1 MPDAVKAGQAV
12 EAGQAREEK
21 DDDDLALADGELADG
36 PARQPGVYVIQD
48 LAVHDTDSDL
58 EEEDDDAATP
68 KRRALLIP
76 KALTLENVE
85 AAGEALGRI
94 I

>member
-1 MPDAVKAGQAV
+1 MHDAVEGGQAV
-12 EAGQAREEK
+12 EAY

-48 LAVHDTDSDL
+48 LAVHDTDSD
-58 EEEDDDAATP
+58 EEDDDAATP

>member
-12 EAGQAREEK
+12 EAY
-21 DDDDLALADGELADG
+21 DDDDLALADGELVDG
-36 PARQPGVYVIQD
+36 PARPAVYKVQD
-48 LAVHDTDSDL
+48 LAVHDTDSDG
-58 EEEDDDAATP
+58 EDEVATP

-85 AAGEALGRI
+85 EAGEKLFEFSI
-94 I
+94 FNKLCFW